1 MAMGLME
8 TSVDYS
14 TNIQKCGEITFR
26 LEFDQKIYGLHCV
39 FCSAIC
45 LQFDAFIKHIQEE
58 HEAQLTGLHSV
69 MKEEL
74 HLEAEQRGNE
84 TYNNG
89 LRWKN
94 ERKKNQKLD
103 AAVETYIVKEEPMES
118 ETNGFNEMISKVE
131 TDLSDSGDNSLAA
144 INVMQYSNEF
154 RAVLDDSQLAFENCS
169 KANLETVVLRR
180 VSKLEKDLE
189 RTTNLLS
196 KLSAEMLKVKRDVN
210 KITKHNEIDEKEL
223 PIQSYEVVED
233 FLKFDEKYKDPEKLK
248 LLSNNFL
255 HINAPTSIAYVFK
268 CWRSLLKDN
277 AAKYLNWTGTG
288 SKHPVRTL
296 ASTTAIRD
304 AFARKYPN
312 DPIEVFESK
321 TKKFFLYASDRIS
334 KRRQQK

>member
-1 MAMGLME
+1 MATSLME
-8 TSVDYS
+8 TPVDIT
-14 TNIQKCGEITFR
+14 TNIQKCGEITIR
-26 LEFDQKIYGLHCV
+26 LEFDKKIYGLHCI
-39 FCSAIC
+39 FCNVIC
-45 LQFDAFIKHIQEE
+45 LQLDAFIEHIQEQ
-58 HEAQLTGLHSV
+58 HEAQLTGLQSV
-69 MKEEL
+69 IKEEL
-74 HLEAEQRGNE
+74 HLDDEQRANE
-84 TYNNG
+84 TYNG
-89 LRWKN
+89 SRWKN

-103 AAVETYIVKEEPMES
+103 SAVETYIVKEEPMEA
-118 ETNGFNEMISKVE
+118 ETNSLDEIISKVR
-131 TDLSDSGDNSLAA
+131 TDLSDSSNSSLPAM
-144 INVMQYSNEF
+144 NVMPYSDDF
-154 RAVLDDSQLAFENCS
+154 RAFLNDNQLDFENCS
-169 KANLETVVLRR
+169 KLNLQTVVLTR

-189 RTTNLLS
+189 RTTSILS

-210 KITKHNEIDEKEL
+210 KMTKHDDIDEKEL
-223 PIQSYEVVED
+223 PIQSYEAVED
-233 FLKFDEKYKDPEKLK
+233 FLEFDEKYKNPEKLK

-288 SKHPVRTL
+288 SKHPVRNL

-312 DPIEVFESK
+312 DSIDVFESK